1 MTVSN
6 GIGKK
11 LVEPLRSSIY
21 RHKRLCRYLHCV
33 VVSPVWT
40 RANRPTEARHQSK
53 AVQGVGVGVNM
64 LLRSLKPHYLPW
76 LAKTERT
83 SELHEFNEVWSAR
96 VILALWA
103 EYGVST
109 DICEDLTPWDIRYF
123 TTRNCTRQSEKE
135 ENINM
140 ARTALR
146 KKNSMFVRLHYCR
159 KSSGDFNFG
168 QKSVENKTARN
179 FKRRDYLQYRT
190 KFLRSSNFAY
200 SCRAWNLNWPIRI
213 HREGKTLLC
222 WVQCKLT
229 RKALKSGNFS
239 HWKLHQIFRE
249 RHF

>member
-1 MTVSN
+1 MS
-6 GIGKK
+6 
-11 LVEPLRSSIY
+11 
-21 RHKRLCRYLHCV
+21 LCRQC
-33 VVSPVWT
+33 
-40 RANRPTEARHQSK
+40 
-53 AVQGVGVGVNM
+53 VQGVGVGVNM

-123 TTRNCTRQSEKE
+123 TTRNCTRKSEKE

-146 KKNSMFVRLHYCR
+146 KNNSMFVRLHYFR

-179 FKRRDYLQYRT
+179 FKRRNYLQYRT
-190 KFLRSSNFAY
+190 KFLSSSVQLCIQLPCLKFELTNQDSAG
-200 SCRAWNLNWPIRI
+200 
-213 HREGKTLLC
+213 GKTLLC

-229 RKALKSGNFS
+229 RKALESRNFS
-239 HWKLHQIFRE
+239 HWKLHKIFRE
-249 RHF
+249 RHL